1 MTFFFYT
8 TDEETAPQP
17 TKRARLGTGV
27 TDTAKDGTVWHEQQL
42 GTGQHFT
49 PPSPYSAD
57 GEPTAKARRSITSRL
72 QSFLCFIT
80 LDMLGVIREY
90 TVQHA
95 RQTEQVDWFMG
106 LPELMAFISIIILR
120 GVIKL
125 PSLHDCWST
134 TLRMPQFAET
144 MTRDRFKN
152 IMHHLRFDDRD
163 TRSERAQTDKF
174 AAISKIWGLFAT
186 NCFTSYIPGQHTTI
200 DEQLFPSKTRCC
212 FLQYIASSRRSDQR
226 HWEAGV
232 YVGQAGQVMRVC
244 VAGRAE
250 GVWL

>member
-1 MTFFFYT
+1 
-8 TDEETAPQP
+8 
-17 TKRARLGTGV
+17 
-27 TDTAKDGTVWHEQQL
+27 
-42 GTGQHFT
+42 
-49 PPSPYSAD
+49 
-57 GEPTAKARRSITSRL
+57 
-72 QSFLCFIT
+72 
-80 LDMLGVIREY
+80 MLGIIRAC

-95 RQTEQVDWFMG
+95 KQTDHVNWFMDF
-106 LPELMAFISIIILR
+106 PELMAFIAITILR
-120 GVIKL
+120 GIIRV
-125 PSLHDCWST
+125 PSLRDCWSKD
-134 TLRMPQFAET
+134 LGSPQIIET
-144 MTRDRFKN
+144 MPRDRFQN
-152 IMHHLRFDDRD
+152 IMHHLRFDDKD
-163 TRSERAQTDKF
+163 TRSELAQTDKF

-250 GVWL
+250 GACL